1 MRLSDKRFRSTLL
14 PAAIIT
20 GLTTVYAC
28 SDSSPTQLELDNA
41 QPAFDVG
48 TQPKQDQPPFQT
60 ERLADFEYMEVC
72 KDYSGGTSRPD
83 VTIEVSVV
91 GHESNPSPFTE
102 TLGDGE
108 CKNVWLHG
116 GDGLDQVT
124 VTENPVPDGY
134 TVSYVKTVAGT
145 EDTGGSGTNGASGL
159 VGGISGSLS
168 GVLVVFTN
176 TIIPTDFFGCTPGFW
191 KNNKK
196 AKDWTS
202 PLDPDALFTAAGFTS
217 PGARARV
224 AKKKQDLNVVTQI
237 QALNANQ
244 GDLAALTRHAM
255 AALLNA
261 SSPGVDYEF
270 SAADIVLWYN
280 QAVAGTYAGTIE
292 GLKNMFAAA
301 NEQGCPLDNTG
312 KRD

>member
-1 MRLSDKRFRSTLL
+1 MRLFNTRFRSTVL
-14 PAAIIT
+14 PAALVI
-20 GLTTVYAC
+20 GVATTYAC
-28 SDSSPTQLELDNA
+28 SDSKPTQLETDNA
-41 QPAFDVG
+41 QPAFDLG
-48 TQPKQDQPPFQT
+48 SQPKQDQPPFQT

-72 KDYSGGTSRPD
+72 KDYSGGTSRPEVPID
-83 VTIEVSVV
+83 VSVV
-91 GHESNPSPFTE
+91 SHTGSPVTPFSE

-134 TVSYVKTVAGT
+134 TVSYVKTVVGT
-145 EDTGGSGTNGASGL
+145 EDSGGSGTNGASGL
-159 VGGISGSLS
+159 VGGNNGSLS

-202 PLDPDALFTAAGFTS
+202 PLHPDALFTAAGFTS

-224 AKKKQDLNVVTQI
+224 KKKKQDNNVVKQI

-244 GDLAALTRHAM
+244 GDVVDAPDLACFEQVVVNLAAAKYD
-255 AALLNA
+255 A
-261 SSPGVDYEF
+261 S
-270 SAADIVLWYN
+270 
-280 QAVAGTYAGTIE
+280 
-292 GLKNMFAAA
+292 
-301 NEQGCPLDNTG
+301 
-312 KRD
+312 R